1 MTISDRPADDT
12 APDGEADDEDGGPP
26 YGRLDPE
33 TASKCGLW
41 LE

>member
-1 MTISDRPADDT
+1 MTTTDPTADE
-12 APDGEADDEDGGPP
+12 AAFDGEADGEDDGPP